1 MIISNKV
8 TFEVGQKWSNI
19 YQFKGSKLMNRGVK
33 LFSPVKGGAMISFG
47 ASFRFLHDGGSDVV

>member
-1 MIISNKV
+1 
-8 TFEVGQKWSNI
+8 
-19 YQFKGSKLMNRGVK
+19 MNGGVK